1 MKHRATILIALA
13 ALPLTAALAQTASEQ
28 QDRYG
33 QIIRARQAGYGLS
46 AATFAQMKTIIDNNG
61 DVTSLTFG
69 ARQLQR
75 WARTLPNLFP
85 EGSNLAPS
93 NARDE
98 VWTNRAGFEAR
109 AAAYAGAAGRLADAA
124 QAGDRAA
131 VEREWAAVR
140 GACSDCH
147 DSFRATAG
155 QD

>member
-1 MKHRATILIALA
+1 MKHRVLLLTALA
-13 ALPLTAALAQTASEQ
+13 ALPLTAAFAQTAAE
-28 QDRYG
+28 QDRLG

-46 AATFAQMKTIIDNNG
+46 AATFAQMKTILDKNG
-61 DVTSLTFG
+61 DVSSLTFG

-98 VWTNRAGFEAR
+98 VWTNRAGFEQR

-131 VEREWAAVR
+131 VERAWADVR

-147 DSFRATAG
+147 DSFRATAR